1 MAELI
6 AYFSRRDENYV
17 SGALKQLEVG
27 NTEVV
32 AGIIKKLTGADMF
45 QIEPKKAYSKDY
57 NACIAEAQADQ
68 RSNARPELKA
78 WPEDMEQYDTIYLA
92 IRITGAR
99 CRWQSLHSWSTM
111 ILTGKR
117 SVRSAHMRAADLEA
131 A

>member
-6 AYFSRRDENYV
+6 TYFSRRDENYV

-32 AGIIKKLTGADMF
+32 AGIIKKLTGVDMF

-78 WPEDMEQYDTIYLA
+78 WPEFFPRTGRRNETD
-92 IRITGAR
+92 RIT
-99 CRWQSLHSWSTM
+99 S
-111 ILTGKR
+111 
-117 SVRSAHMRAADLEA
+117 
-131 A
+131 

>member
-27 NTEVV
+27 NTKVV

-78 WPEDMEQYDTIYLA
+78 WPEDMEQYDTIYLG
-92 IRITGAR
+92 RYR
-99 CRWQSLHSWSTM
+99 SFYHDCRS
-111 ILTGKR
+111 
-117 SVRSAHMRAADLEA
+117 
-131 A
+131 